1 MTIPPVTERG
11 VLGANAQQLRTDMS
25 PARAWNVILCPPMK
39 TLLVGVDDSEAARHA
54 AKTAAELALP
64 TGSSL
69 TLVYV
74 STPILLPAAA
84 YADVIDRLVAD
95 ERKHASALLERE
107 KAAVARPG
115 LEVKLHHAEGAPA
128 ETFAALAEAPDVW
141 MAVVGSRGRNAV
153 TRVLLGSFAD
163 RVVHVCRKP
172 VLVVR

>member
-1 MTIPPVTERG
+1 
-11 VLGANAQQLRTDMS
+11 
-25 PARAWNVILCPPMK
+25 MK
-39 TLLVGVDDSEAARHA
+39 TILVGVDDSEAARHA
-54 AKTAAELALP
+54 ARTAAELAVS

-74 STPILLPAAA
+74 SSPILLPASA

-95 ERKHASALLERE
+95 EKKNAAALLERE

-115 LEVKLHHAEGAPA
+115 LDVKLHHAEGAPA
-128 ETFAALAEAPDVW
+128 ETFAALADAPGVW
-141 MAVVGSRGRNAV
+141 MVVVGSRGRNAV

-163 RVVHVCRKP
+163 RVVHVCQKP